1 MFGLREFLSRANT
14 DSEKDVSSSPLAP
27 VAASSFP
34 DFGASSEDNR
44 DDTHNDNEKILRN
57 LFFFFFLESVLFIV
71 DSFIYTSTTG

>member
-57 LFFFFFLESVLFIV
+57 LGELLIRNGSRFSGCGSPTRG
-71 DSFIYTSTTG
+71 D